1 MAATITG
8 RVFDDLNHNGVYD
21 PGEPGIPSAYV
32 VLRNPNGVCTTV
44 QTNVSGIYTFTNI
57 NIAGTYTIYETAI
70 NPGATCPPTT
80 FGQPA
85 GFTNSSTF
93 RTDTVTVTA
102 TNITN
107 NQTVTAANFG
117 HDNPDTFICS
127 AIGYQVATP
136 GPGLNSQFLKINL
149 VTGDVTLID
158 SNIGYNI
165 NAIGYNSLDNMIYGI
180 DINTEHLLRVA
191 EDGTVTDFGVVP
203 NLPSNPANFI
213 VGDIDNDG
221 HLFVYN
227 TTNDRYYVI
236 DVDQNSSTFGQLLDP
251 QNGYIVDT
259 SPYGNT
265 LQSSVTIADWAWN
278 LNDGYLYSIDYTTT
292 NPEVIRIDP
301 TTGSVTTFTTT
312 GLPTSTAAYGAM
324 FMDASGTLYAIN
336 NDTGV
341 IYRITFS
348 GTNATA
354 ETFSQT
360 VSSSGN
366 DGAMCAN
373 ALVEIDFGDAPDPT
387 AGNGP
392 DDYSTLLANNGPR
405 HQILNGLVLGTQV
418 TSEINAYANTTTDAT
433 GDDIPQ
439 NIQDDG
445 LAVPL
450 PDLLTINT
458 NYSLTVTVTN
468 PINTGA
474 SANLYAWIDFNQDGI
489 FEGNEAASV
498 QVIPTSASTQQ
509 VVLNFTVP
517 AGITPDHTFVRLR
530 LTTDNLVNGNAA
542 DPTLLDTRSIG
553 PANDG
558 EVEDYYLVIRDPLVE
573 INKSVDKAFAN
584 VGEVLTYTVTIR
596 NPETVALNNVL
607 FTDPIPSGTTYNDNL
622 SVSTGYTGTDPQSGL
637 TITTINPGQTVTI
650 SWEVKIGDV
659 LPTPNPIPNTGTASI
674 DGGVPIQSNTVFTA
688 VLENTKSV
696 DKDFANVGDILTYTA
711 TITNPGTDPVN
722 NVFFQDPI
730 PAGTTYNDNLS
741 VSTGYTGTDPQ
752 TGLTITTINPG
763 ETVTIIWQVTVVDT
777 SANPITNIAEIT
789 VPGGTPTPTPPVETT
804 VLENTK
810 SVDKSFANAGE
821 TLTYTVTITNPGI
834 GAVNNVFF
842 QDPIP
847 AGTTYNNN
855 LSVSTGYTGTDP
867 QTGLTITTINPGE
880 TVTISWQVIV
890 IDTSVNPIINIG
902 EITVPGGTPS
912 PTPPAETTVI
922 EILKAVDKTVA
933 NVGEVI
939 TYTVSIT
946 NPGSTAVSNVFFQD
960 PIPAGTTY
968 NDNLS
973 VSTGYT
979 GTDPQTG
986 LTITT
991 INSGQTI
998 TISWQVKIGDVLP
1011 TPNPIPNTGTVTI
1024 PNGTP
1029 TDTNTV
1035 YTAVLENTKSVDKDF
1050 ANVGEVLTYTV
1061 TINNPGTQAV
1071 NNVYFIDD
1079 VPQGT
1084 IYNNNLSVST
1094 GYTGTDPQSGLTI
1107 TTINPGETV
1116 TITWQV
1122 TVVDTSANPITNI
1135 GEITVP
1141 GGTPTPTPPATTT
1154 VLEIAKAVN
1163 KVFANIGE
1171 VITYTATIT
1180 NSGTEAVNNVLFTD
1194 PIPAGTTYN
1203 DNLSVNVPYTGLNPQ
1218 TGITITTINPG
1229 QTVTISWQVKI
1240 GNTVPNPNP
1249 IQNTGTVTIPNG
1261 TPTQTNTVYTTVLEN
1276 TKSVDKSS
1284 AVVGEVLTYTVT
1296 ITNPGTEAINNV
1308 LFTDPLPTG
1317 TIYNNNLSVSTAY
1330 TGTDPQTGLTITTIN
1345 PGETVTITWEVK
1357 IVDAT
1362 VNPITNIAEITVP
1375 GGTPTPT
1382 PPVETTALEIAKTVN
1397 KSYADLGDIITY
1409 TVTIKNSG
1417 TAAVNNVLFT
1427 DSIPNGTTYNNNLS
1441 VNTAY
1446 TGTDPQTGL
1455 TITTINPG
1463 QTVIISWDVK
1473 VGDEIPDPNP
1483 ITNVAIVTVPGGTP
1497 IPTPEIPTEINN
1509 ADLVSPGNF
1518 VKSTNLDYADLG
1530 DEITYT
1536 LTVTNTGNTTANNVI
1551 INDPIPNGTSYVNGS
1566 LVANVS
1572 VTGVPA
1578 TGINV
1583 TNGIAPGQTVT
1594 LSYKVK
1600 VDEIPNPNP
1609 IPNTASI
1616 SYTYTVDPN
1625 NPNGASGGGNTNTV
1639 YTEVRHGE
1647 IPPEEAIKTV
1657 DRNPTTPGDI
1667 ITYTITAK
1675 NTGNVPVTDV
1685 IVKDVV
1691 PQGTTFVAG
1700 SVVVNG
1706 LSKPSEDPNIGINV
1720 GTIDAG
1726 DTAIISFEVLVGD
1739 TAPNIL
1745 TNTADIEYSYTVDPD
1760 KPPIDNIIPTPP
1772 VNTTV
1777 LKSSI
1782 KLEKVADRTGAIVG
1796 DIVRYSIFV
1805 TNDGEIDLD
1814 NIIVTD
1820 PLSPSLQYSNNL
1832 TINGLPSNQSILTG
1846 VNIGSLVIGAGAT
1859 IAFDAKIISIPAD
1872 KTINNTASAKFNYTV
1887 SGEIFNGT
1895 DISNEET
1902 VRVYNP
1908 ELTMTKVS
1916 NNPTV
1921 KVGDIFQYTIT
1932 AENTGDIIINNVIV
1946 KDDLPPEFNVV
1957 QITVNGAVINGNI
1970 EAGINIGNLAIGESV
1985 DIVLTI
1991 QVLADLTN
1999 TFKNV
2004 AIGTGTSTTD
2014 PNKPP
2019 VIVEGE
2025 GEDPGVT
2032 VYNPKLELVK
2042 LVDKPYVIV
2051 GDTVTY
2057 TIIAKNTGDIILGN
2071 VELDPIIIYD
2081 LLSPSLEFVSGSV
2094 TVDGI
2099 PDPLSGIVT
2108 GVNIG
2113 VLNVGESKTI
2123 TFKAKVISA
2132 DISPIENTAQATFGY
2147 QIPGDDPETGNSTSD
2162 TVQVVPEIARL
2173 EILKQ
2178 ANTNFV
2184 VIDDVINYTITI
2196 KNTGTLDAYNV
2207 IFTDVLSP
2215 EVELIDGSFKVN
2227 GIRINNVDLSKGINI
2242 GTIKSGEQSIVEYS
2256 VKVIANNCELKI
2268 INSVTAKFQYKLP
2281 NGITGIVTTD
2291 PSTVVVNLGISNF
2304 KQLSIEKNIIIPSQK
2319 PDIEEINKVDGDIDI
2334 IKCYVIETPI
2344 LKSNE
2349 GQILTGYKLIIHG
2362 ILNEVI
2368 EYTAVNCEQSVHSA
2382 HYSMPFSTFIVL
2394 PENYCPGNE
2403 DITTEIEDI
2412 YFNRLNSRTLF
2423 TNATILIKIIGCC
2436 CK

>member
-57 NIAGTYTIYETAI
+57 NIAGDYTIYETAI

-80 FGQPA
+80 FEQPA

-127 AIGYQVATP
+127 AIGYQVAIPP
-136 GPGLNSQFLKINL
+136 GGTNTEFLKISL
-149 VTGDVTLID
+149 VTGDVTVVN
-158 SNIGYNI
+158 SNMGFNV
-165 NAIGYNSLDNMIYGI
+165 NAIGYNILDSMIYGI
-180 DINTEHLLRVA
+180 ENNTENLVRVA
-191 EDGTVTDFGVVP
+191 ENGTVTDFGSIP
-203 NLPSNPANFI
+203 NLPNGANYI
-213 VGDIDNDG
+213 VGDIDDQG
-221 HLFVYN
+221 HLFLYSNVL
-227 TTNDRYYVI
+227 DRYYVV
-236 DVDQNSSTFGQLLDP
+236 DVDQNSPTFGQLLDP
-251 QNGYIVDT
+251 QNGYVLDT

-265 LQSSVTIADWAWN
+265 LQIAISNIADWSWN
-278 LNDGYLYSIDYTTT
+278 SIDGYLYSITF
-292 NPEVIRIDP
+292 NGNAVKIDP
-301 TTGSVTTFTTT
+301 TTGAVTTFTTI
-312 GLPTSTAAYGAM
+312 GIPGSVFYGAM

-341 IYRITFS
+341 IYRVTFS
-348 GTNATA
+348 GTTATA
-354 ETFSQT
+354 EVFSQT
-360 VSSSGN
+360 VATSGN

-373 ALVEIDFGDAPDPT
+373 ALVEIDYGDAPDPNP
-387 AGNGP
+387 GNGP
-392 DDYSTLLANNGPR
+392 DDYTTLFANNGPR
-405 HQILNGLVLGTQV
+405 HQIINGLVLGTQV
-418 TSEINAYANTTTDAT
+418 TSEADAYANTTTDAT
-433 GDDIPQ
+433 GDDIPKG
-439 NIQDDG
+439 IQDDG

-450 PDLLTINT
+450 TDLLTINT
-458 NYSLTVTVTN
+458 TYSLTVTVTN
-468 PINTGA
+468 PIDTGA

-498 QVIPTSASTQQ
+498 QVVPTSASTQQ

-553 PANDG
+553 AASDG

-596 NPETVALNNVL
+596 NPETVAVSNVL
-607 FTDPIPSGTTYNDNL
+607 FTDPLPSGTTYNDNL

-637 TITTINPGQTVTI
+637 TITTINPGETVTI

-722 NVFFQDPI
+722 NVFFQDPV

-763 ETVTIIWQVTVVDT
+763 ETVTIIWQVEVVDT

-789 VPGGTPTPTPPVETT
+789 IPGGTPTPTPPVETT

-821 TLTYTVTITNPGI
+821 TLTYTVTITNPGTS
-834 GAVNNVFF
+834 AVNNVLF
-842 QDPIP
+842 QDPVP

-880 TVTISWQVIV
+880 TVTISWEVIV

-946 NPGSTAVSNVFFQD
+946 NPGPTAVSNVFFQD

-998 TISWQVKIGDVLP
+998 TISWEVKIGDTVP

-1035 YTAVLENTKSVDKDF
+1035 FTAVLENTKSVDKDF

-1094 GYTGTDPQSGLTI
+1094 GYTGADPQSGLTI

-1122 TVVDTSANPITNI
+1122 IVVDTSANLITNI

-1141 GGTPTPTPPATTT
+1141 GGTPTPTSPVTTT

-1163 KVFANIGE
+1163 KVFANVGE

-1180 NSGTEAVNNVLFTD
+1180 NPGTEAVNNVLFTD

-1203 DNLSVNVPYTGLNPQ
+1203 DSLLVNVPYTGLNPQ
-1218 TGITITTINPG
+1218 TGLTITTINPG
-1229 QTVTISWQVKI
+1229 QTVTISWEVKI
-1240 GNTVPNPNP
+1240 GDTAPTPNP
-1249 IQNTGTVTIPNG
+1249 IPNTGTVTIPNG
-1261 TPTQTNTVYTTVLEN
+1261 TPTETNTVYTTVLEN

-1284 AVVGEVLTYTVT
+1284 AVVGEILTYTVT
-1296 ITNPGTEAINNV
+1296 ITNPGTEAVNNV

-1427 DSIPNGTTYNNNLS
+1427 DSIPNGTTYNDNLS
-1441 VNTAY
+1441 VNTGY

-1518 VKSTNLDYADLG
+1518 VKSRDLAYADIG

-1536 LTVTNTGNTTANNVI
+1536 INVTNTGNTTANNVI

-1583 TNGIAPGQTVT
+1583 TNGIAPGQTVI

-1639 YTEVRHGE
+1639 YTEVNHGE

-1675 NTGNVPVTDV
+1675 NTGNVPVTNV

-1691 PQGTTFVAG
+1691 PQGTTFVDG

-1739 TAPNIL
+1739 TAPNLL

-1760 KPPIDNIIPTPP
+1760 KPPIDNIVPTNP
-1772 VNTTV
+1772 VDTTN

-1782 KLEKVADRTGAIVG
+1782 KLEKVADRTGAVVG

-1805 TNDGEIDLD
+1805 TNDGEIALN
-1814 NIIVTD
+1814 NIIITD
-1820 PLSPSLQYSNNL
+1820 PLSPGLQYADNL
-1832 TINGLPSNQSILTG
+1832 TINGSPSNQSILTG
-1846 VNIGSLVIGAGAT
+1846 VNIGSLAVGAGAT
-1859 IAFDAKIISIPAD
+1859 IAFDAEIISIPED
-1872 KTINNTASAKFNYTV
+1872 KFINNTASAEFDYVV
-1887 SGEIFNGT
+1887 SGKTFDGAGE
-1895 DISNEET
+1895 SNEET

-1908 ELTMTKVS
+1908 ELTMTKMS

-1921 KVGDIFQYTIT
+1921 KVGDTFQYTIT
-1932 AENTGDIIINNVIV
+1932 AENTGDIIINDVIV
-1946 KDDLPPEFNVV
+1946 KDDLPPEFEVV
-1957 QITVNGAVINGNI
+1957 QITVNGAVVNGDI
-1970 EAGINIGNLAIGESV
+1970 GSGINIGNLAIGESV

-1991 QVLADLTN
+1991 QVLADLTA
-1999 TFKNV
+1999 TFQNI
-2004 AIGTGTSTTD
+2004 ATGTGISITD

-2032 VYNPKLELVK
+2032 VYNPKLELEK
-2042 LVDKPYVIV
+2042 SVDKSYAIV
-2051 GDTVTY
+2051 GETVTY
-2057 TIIAKNTGDIILGN
+2057 TVVAKNTGDITLGN
-2071 VELDPIIIYD
+2071 VELSPVTIFDI
-2081 LLSPSLEFVSGSV
+2081 LSPSLEFIAGTV

-2099 PDPLSGIVT
+2099 VEPLSGIATGVDIGQLLPGQSKIITFQAKVISTTINPITNTSNATFGFQLPGHTPEVGNATSNVVNVVPEVANIDVIKTADKDFVVLGDTITYTVT
-2108 GVNIG
+2108 LKNTGTVDALNVIFKDDLPDVVELVNGSFSVNEIVINNVNIRAGVNIG
-2113 VLNVGESKTI
+2113 IIKAGGQTI
-2123 TFKAKVISA
+2123 VK
-2132 DISPIENTAQATFGY
+2132 
-2147 QIPGDDPETGNSTSD
+2147 
-2162 TVQVVPEIARL
+2162 
-2173 EILKQ
+2173 
-2178 ANTNFV
+2178 
-2184 VIDDVINYTITI
+2184 YT
-2196 KNTGTLDAYNV
+2196 
-2207 IFTDVLSP
+2207 
-2215 EVELIDGSFKVN
+2215 
-2227 GIRINNVDLSKGINI
+2227 
-2242 GTIKSGEQSIVEYS
+2242 
-2256 VKVIANNCELKI
+2256 VKVVKANCELQI
-2268 INSVTAKFQYKLP
+2268 INSASVKFNFRLP
-2281 NGITGIVTTD
+2281 DGRTDIVESTPTSNSSNIITIGI
-2291 PSTVVVNLGISNF
+2291 NNF
-2304 KQLSIEKNIIIPSQK
+2304 KQLSVEENLVIPIEKLDVEEISEVTG
-2319 PDIEEINKVDGDIDI
+2319 DIEI
-2334 IKCYVIETPI
+2334 IKSHVIKTPI
-2344 LKSNE
+2344 SESNE
-2349 GQILTGYKLIIHG
+2349 GQNLTGYKLVIHG
-2362 ILNEVI
+2362 LLNEVV
-2368 EYTAVNCEQSVHSA
+2368 EYTALDEEQSVHSA
-2382 HYSMPFSTFIVL
+2382 HYSIPFSTFIVL
-2394 PENYCPGNE
+2394 PENYCNGNVEINGVLE
-2403 DITTEIEDI
+2403 DI
-2412 YFNRLNSRTLF
+2412 FFKQLNCRTLF
-2423 TNATILIKIIGCC
+2423 TNATILIKASVCTC
-2436 CK
+2436 